1 MKMQDKDAE
10 GLSQEE
16 DDVRRMGWRDR
27 RPNQRVCGA
36 EWVQ

>member
-16 DDVRRMGWRDR
+16 DGVRRMGRRDR
-27 RPNQRVCGA
+27 RPNQRVSGA